1 LPFQLIKH
9 YIWLILIPL
18 VLGLFAFGIQ
28 SHHYEA
34 QPLPTLMV
42 LPSAT
47 MTDTPTVTHTPTVTA
62 TPTHTPTFTATYTAS
77 PTATFTA
84 TPTLAVRL
92 LEIEAI
98 MPGVFIPSPSTPF
111 PQGTILLPAPPQPIE
126 PLPDAT
132 DEPPPYTG
140 WYSFESDHPTVHYSP
155 PWQAK
160 QVLGASRG
168 QYHRTEQVTGNMS
181 FIFEGEGLRIRYVA
195 AQNMGIFDVIV
206 DDVLMDRVDAYSAE
220 RIFPGTRVYTMSMGV
235 HTLTIRN
242 AQQKNDL
249 SEGYV
254 VGLDA
259 IQVFRSS
266 QNMLILTP
274 PAETAIPTSSPM
286 PAVSIKLI
294 SAPSTVQPTHTPVPP
309 TELYLS
315 IVIAYDENG
324 NRAVDPAEGVRD
336 ISVRI
341 VEAGSNTVMTQTV
354 TDTRGHAQLTLTTS
368 EDIRVVVPYF
378 GKVWEVSGGQ
388 RGRDQQ
394 FTLLLEPGNQPG
406 LIP

>member
-1 LPFQLIKH
+1 MILRLFRG
-9 YIWLILIPL
+9 YFWLILIPL
-18 VLGLFAFGIQ
+18 LLGLFALGTR
-28 SHHYEA
+28 SSYMA

-42 LPSAT
+42 LPSST
-47 MTDTPTVTHTPTVTA
+47 MTDTPTVTYTPTITA
-62 TPTHTPTFTATYTAS
+62 TSTHMPTFTATYTPS

-84 TPTLAVRL
+84 TPTLSIRL

-98 MPGVFIPSPSTPF
+98 MPGVFIRLTNTPF
-111 PQGTILLPAPPQPIE
+111 PQGMILLPAPPQPIE

-140 WYSFESDHPTVHYSP
+140 WYSFESDHPLVRYSP

-168 QYHRTEQVTGNMS
+168 QYHRTEQVTGSMS
-181 FIFEGEGLRIRYVA
+181 FTFEGEGLRIRYVA
-195 AQNMGIFDVIV
+195 AQNMGIFDVLV
-206 DDVLMDRVDAYSAE
+206 DDVIIDRVDAYSSE
-220 RIFPGTRVYTMSMGV
+220 RIFPGTRVYTLSKGV
-235 HTLTIRN
+235 HTLIIRS
-242 AQQKNDL
+242 AQQKNNL
-249 SEGYV
+249 SVGYV

-259 IQVFRSS
+259 IQVFRGSD
-266 QNMLILTP
+266 NMLIIPP
-274 PAETAIPTSSPM
+274 PAETAIPTSSPV
-286 PAVSIKLI
+286 PAVSIELV
-294 SAPSTVQPTHTPVPP
+294 SAPSTVQPTHTPIPP
-309 TELYLS
+309 AELYLS
-315 IVIAYDENG
+315 VVIAYDENG

-341 VEAGSNTVMTQTV
+341 VEAGSNTVMAQTV

-368 EDIRVVVPYF
+368 EEVRVVVPYF

>member
-1 LPFQLIKH
+1 MILRLFRG
-9 YIWLILIPL
+9 YFWLILPL
-18 VLGLFAFGIQ
+18 LGLFSLGTQ
-28 SHHYEA
+28 SSYMA

-47 MTDTPTVTHTPTVTA
+47 MTITPTVTHTPTMTA
-62 TPTHTPTFTATYTAS
+62 TPTHTPTFTATYMPSSTT
-77 PTATFTA
+77 TATT

-98 MPGVFIPSPSTPF
+98 MPGVFIPPTSTPF

-132 DEPPPYTG
+132 DEPPPYLG
-140 WYSFESDHPTVHYSP
+140 WYSFESDHPLVRYSP

-168 QYHRTEQVTGNMS
+168 QYHRTEQVTGSML
-181 FIFEGEGLRIRYVA
+181 FPFEGEGLRIRYVA

-206 DDVLMDRVDAYSAE
+206 DDVLIDRVDAYSPD
-220 RIFPGTRVYTMSMGV
+220 RIFPGTRVYTLSKGT
-235 HTLTIRN
+235 HALTIRS

-254 VGLDA
+254 IGLDA
-259 IQVFRSS
+259 IQVFRGSD
-266 QNMLILTP
+266 NMLILTP
-274 PAETAIPTSSPM
+274 SAETMPPTSSPV
-286 PAVSIKLI
+286 PAVSVELV
-294 SAPSTVQPTHTPVPP
+294 SAPSTVQPTHTPAPP
-309 TELYLS
+309 AELNLS
-315 IVIAYDENG
+315 VVIAYDENG

-341 VEAGSNTVMTQTV
+341 VEAGSNTVMAQTI
-354 TDTRGHAQLTLTTS
+354 TDKRGHAQLMLTTS

>member
-1 LPFQLIKH
+1 MILRLFRG
-9 YIWLILIPL
+9 YFWLILILPL
-18 VLGLFAFGIQ
+18 LSLFALGTRSSYMAQ
-28 SHHYEA
+28 S
-34 QPLPTLMV
+34 LPTLMI

-47 MTDTPTVTHTPTVTA
+47 MTDTPTVTHTPSATF
-62 TPTHTPTFTATYTAS
+62 TPTHTPTFTATYTPS

-98 MPGVFIPSPSTPF
+98 MLGVFIPPPSTPF

-140 WYSFESDHPTVHYSP
+140 WYSFESDHPTVRYSP

-168 QYHRTEQVTGNMS
+168 QYHRLDNVTGKMS
-181 FIFEGEGLRIRYVA
+181 FIFEGEGLRIRYVS
-195 AQNMGIFDVIV
+195 AQNMGMFDVIV
-206 DDVLMDRVDAYSAE
+206 DDLLIDRVDAYSSD
-220 RIFPGTRVYTMSMGV
+220 RIFPGTRIYTLSKGV
-235 HTLTIRN
+235 HTLTIRST
-242 AQQKNDL
+242 QQKNDL

-259 IQVFRSS
+259 IQVFRGS

-274 PAETAIPTSSPM
+274 SAETMTPTSSPV
-286 PAVSIKLI
+286 PAISIELV
-294 SAPSTVQPTHTPVPP
+294 SAPSTVQPTHTPIPP
-309 TELYLS
+309 AELYLS
-315 IVIAYDENG
+315 VVIAYDENG

-336 ISVRI
+336 ISVRV
-341 VEAGSNTVMTQTV
+341 VEAGSNTVMAQTI
-354 TDTRGHAQLTLTTS
+354 TDTHGYAQLTLTTS

>member
-1 LPFQLIKH
+1 MFFYSLRRYF
-9 YIWLILIPL
+9 WLIFIPL
-18 VLGLFAFGIQ
+18 GLGLFALGTR
-28 SHHYEA
+28 SSYTA

-47 MTDTPTVTHTPTVTA
+47 MTDTPTVTYTPTVTA
-62 TPTHTPTFTATYTAS
+62 TSTHTPTFTATSTAS
-77 PTATFTA
+77 PTATYTA
-84 TPTLAVRL
+84 TLTLSVRL

-98 MPGVFIPSPSTPF
+98 MPGVFIAPPSTPF

-126 PLPDAT
+126 PLLDAT

-140 WYSFESDHPTVHYSP
+140 WYSFESDHPLVRYSP

-195 AQNMGIFDVIV
+195 AQNMGMFDVMV
-206 DDVLMDRVDAYSAE
+206 DDVLIDRVDAYSSE
-220 RIFPGTRVYTMSMGV
+220 RIFPGTQIYTLNKGI
-235 HTLTIRN
+235 HTLTIRS
-242 AQQKNDL
+242 AQQKNNL

-259 IQVFRSS
+259 IQVFQGSD
-266 QNMLILTP
+266 NMLIIPP
-274 PAETAIPTSSPM
+274 PAETAIPTSSPV
-286 PAVSIKLI
+286 PAVSIELV
-294 SAPSTVQPTHTPVPP
+294 SAPSTIQPTHTPVPP
-309 TELYLS
+309 AELNLS
-315 IVIAYDENG
+315 VVIAYDENG

-341 VEAGSNTVMTQTV
+341 VEAGSNTVMAQTI